1 MVCTG
6 EFLWYF
12 LHRLRC
18 LELWNHSLGDFFKR
32 IAPLWRYDRLRS
44 KSKIKWILT
53 FCIPFLKQVNEI
65 VEKGQRLSQPEGCPD
80 EVYKIMMDCWQYR
93 DRLRPNFQFLARF
106 FINRLSASKVED
118 VSEEQHENQENQKHS
133 NTVYV

>member
-1 MVCTG
+1 
-6 EFLWYF
+6 
-12 LHRLRC
+12 
-18 LELWNHSLGDFFKR
+18 
-32 IAPLWRYDRLRS
+32 
-44 KSKIKWILT
+44 
-53 FCIPFLKQVNEI
+53 

-118 VSEEQHENQENQKHS
+118 VSEEQNENQENQKHS